1 METFTVLKV
10 ECGRTFSSEVKLDEA
25 GVARWASNGR
35 VPPADA
41 IRDYRIDRLPGF
53 NASRTDA
60 SRTDAAREAE
70 TLAFLKRDLRDGEIH
85 PRLAPGGKP
94 RPHPHKA

>member
-1 METFTVLKV
+1 MGTFTELKV

-25 GVARWASNGR
+25 VVARWASNGR

-53 NASRTDA
+53 NA
-60 SRTDAAREAE
+60 AREAE
-70 TLAFLKRDLRDGEIH
+70 TLGL
-85 PRLAPGGKP
+85 PRARFARRRNTPASRTRRQTAPAP
-94 RPHPHKA
+94 A

>member
-1 METFTVLKV
+1 MGTFTELKV

-25 GVARWASNGR
+25 VVARWASNGR

-60 SRTDAAREAE
+60 AREAE
-70 TLAFLKRDLRDGEIH
+70 TLGL
-85 PRLAPGGKP
+85 PRARFARRRNTPASRTRRQTAPAP
-94 RPHPHKA
+94 A